1 MTSPVFY
8 TQLSLVLTSLMIAV
22 IFFLAWKMLGQKTY
36 ALNWSVAFLA
46 SSTYWLLL
54 MVPGYF
60 ANFEAYWL
68 TANVFGFILVT
79 LGLRGHCQRTN
90 FEYLPDNLWPYSAVV
105 FLGVVATTVVWPH
118 TGLSV
123 SILPFFAALTLF
135 LSATMIIR
143 QRDKPRPAEWA
154 AASSMIVF
162 GLGLSLV
169 AVYLLSLGAGRE
181 VVLAQLFEHPAFMA
195 TPAGFVGMAM
205 FVIFMLASDVSEEMK
220 EVAVRDQ
227 LTGLY
232 NRRGFGE
239 LAAKAYATARR
250 TGRPVSVIMADI
262 DNFKDVNDEFGHAT
276 GDAALIHFAEM
287 LCSDRRGDDF
297 AARMGGEEFA
307 LVLPG
312 TKLEETMAIADDLCA
327 RMATTPLVIDRRD
340 VDMTASFGVATASD
354 NDTCLTDIVVRAD
367 RALYRS
373 KRAGRNRVDLESSQL
388 MRALDGTLK
397 SVAS

>member
-8 TQLSLVLTSLMIAV
+8 TQLSLVLTSLMISV
-22 IFFLAWKMLGQKTY
+22 IFYMAWKTLGEKPY

-46 SSTYWLLL
+46 SSTYWLLI
-54 MVPGYF
+54 MMPGLF
-60 ANFEAYWL
+60 ANFELYWL

-79 LGLRGHCQRTN
+79 LGLRGHCQRTDCQ
-90 FEYLPDNLWPYSAVV
+90 YLPANLWPYTAIVYA
-105 FLGVVATTVVWPH
+105 GVVVTTVVWPH
-118 TGLSV
+118 AGLSV

-135 LSATMIIR
+135 LSATMILR
-143 QRDKPRPAEWA
+143 QRDDPRPAEWA
-154 AASSMIVF
+154 AAISMIVF
-162 GLGLSLV
+162 GLGQSLV
-169 AVYLLSLGAGRE
+169 AFYLLSVGGGRE
-181 VVLAQLFEHPAFMA
+181 VVLAQLYEHPSFMA

-227 LTGLY
+227 LTGLF

-239 LAAKAYATARR
+239 MAAKAYATARR
-250 TGRPVSVIMADI
+250 TNRPVSVIMAVI
-262 DNFKDVNDEFGHAT
+262 DHFKNVNDEFGHAA
-276 GDAALIHFAEM
+276 GDAALVHFAEL
-287 LCSDRRGDDF
+287 LCDGRRGDDF

-307 LVLPG
+307 VVLPG
-312 TKLEETMAIADDLCA
+312 TELEETMAIADDLCV
-327 RMATTPLVIDRRD
+327 RMAETPMIVDRRA
-340 VDMTASFGVATASD
+340 VDMTASFGVATISN
-354 NDTCLTDIVVRAD
+354 NDTCLTDVIVRAD